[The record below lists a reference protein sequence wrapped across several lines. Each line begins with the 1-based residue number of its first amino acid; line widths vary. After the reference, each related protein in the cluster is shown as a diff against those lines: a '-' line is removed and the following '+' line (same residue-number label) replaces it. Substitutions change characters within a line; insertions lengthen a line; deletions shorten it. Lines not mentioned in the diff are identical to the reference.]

1 MLINKAMEP
10 KQKVLSEQAIEER
23 INQIKSMS
31 ISEIKELPIFSI
43 ISYKSL
49 YQKALASCI
58 KSLYSPTI
66 QLVDVGIM
74 YKTNLG
80 ECIQIASNYCEWNP
94 AKAYKLRWSEGHI
107 WKAVV
112 KPMSVHNDLEY
123 KYVVVSKQ
131 STKWENGP
139 NRRFSLQTLQLLLNA
154 HPQQKP
160 GMIEI
165 MEGSQVYK
173 FMDGVLS
180 FTDIW
185 QS

>member
-1 MLINKAMEP
+1 MES
-10 KQKVLSEQAIEER
+10 KEQRTISDQSVEER
-23 INQIKSMS
+23 IKQIKYMS
-31 ISEIKELPIFSI
+31 ISELKELPIFSI
-43 ISYKSL
+43 VSYKSM

-58 KSLYSPTI
+58 QALYNPTI
-66 QLVDVGIM
+66 QLVEVGIM

-80 ECIQIASNYCEWNP
+80 ESLQIASNYCEWNTSR
-94 AKAYKLRWSEGHI
+94 AYKLTWSEGHI
-107 WKAVV
+107 WKATV
-112 KPMSVHNDLEY
+112 KPKSLHNDLEY
-123 KYVVVSKQ
+123 KYITASK
-131 STKWENGP
+131 SNIKWENGP

-165 MEGSQVYK
+165 MEGSQVFK

-180 FTDIW
+180 FTDVW